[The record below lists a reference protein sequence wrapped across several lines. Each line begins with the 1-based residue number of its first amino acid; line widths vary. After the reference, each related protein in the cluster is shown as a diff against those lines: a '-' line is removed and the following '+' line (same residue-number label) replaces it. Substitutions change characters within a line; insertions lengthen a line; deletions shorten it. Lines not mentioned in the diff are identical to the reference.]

1 MRTRLS
7 LSVSLLGTP
16 SDKLL
21 EHFDL
26 FRVALF
32 QLILGALC
40 NFHPFFQGALLLLSC
55 LKQRL
60 QCRRHSCPYLN
71 NTLLPRRNLCNLVL
85 TTLRPEEG
93 MGANQNVVLILYNS
107 LGSQK
112 NIPSIKDDELKHN
125 ISKREIVDNQKIK
138 YKYTSINQ
146 TFINS
151 IKSKNAPIKEYLL

>member
-1 MRTRLS
+1 
-7 LSVSLLGTP
+7 
-16 SDKLL
+16 
-21 EHFDL
+21 
-26 FRVALF
+26 
-32 QLILGALC
+32 
-40 NFHPFFQGALLLLSC
+40 
-55 LKQRL
+55 
-60 QCRRHSCPYLN
+60 
-71 NTLLPRRNLCNLVL
+71 
-85 TTLRPEEG
+85 